1 MICFHL
7 SQNRA
12 GFPGKPVLFT
22 AWPANESHTHCHTFS
37 HKHALR
43 PLNGY
48 LVSGRC
54 YFVNERFE
62 LYIVAWGG
70 KLIINTFCERYQK
83 HVDSGT

>member
-70 KLIINTFCERYQK
+70 GEINN
-83 HVDSGT
+83 